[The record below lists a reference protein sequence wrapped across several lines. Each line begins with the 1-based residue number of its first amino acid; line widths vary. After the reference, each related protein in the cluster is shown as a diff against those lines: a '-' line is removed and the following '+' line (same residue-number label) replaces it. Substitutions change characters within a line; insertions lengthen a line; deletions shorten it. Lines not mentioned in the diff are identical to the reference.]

1 MVRPSGALMPRFQI
15 TSPDGRKFEV
25 DAPEGATEQDA
36 IAYIQRQEAVRA
48 ENIARRNAEDVARI
62 RQDFKDSMS
71 PAEKFLIGMGRGFTD
86 LGQGVKQLGLNA
98 GAAVGLVDDKTAEDY
113 NAEVR
118 REAGLYDFGLD
129 DSFAAGAGRIGA
141 QIAATAPLGGFGGGF
156 IKAGTTAASQIGR
169 AAAVG
174 AATGGLTSGL
184 NAVTEDGSYWGQKA
198 GQVGTGTAFGGV
210 LGAAGQG
217 FVRGV
222 QGLANAPRAAANAI
236 ADAVQ
241 PQTPQSYAIA
251 IKAAEEAGDTIKAD
265 QLRAAAAKADEAIG
279 TVGQF
284 LRGSNAANR
293 RGDRIA
299 EASGINLSPAQRSTG
314 KAATQLENMARQSIF
329 TRERMFLGDYQ
340 RGRQMVNAIKGMAR
354 EIGGKAIS
362 PESFAQ
368 HLQGTVKN
376 MVQDMARRRTDVA
389 GGAFREVERIAGGA
403 PIVKASH
410 TLDEVARLA
419 DEFGDVS
426 TADGQK
432 IKAWAEGFF
441 DRLSG
446 DGSMTP
452 TRAMRELQGW
462 SQAGRTGVGLFD
474 GIADRSTA
482 KTAANRLANAL
493 MRDMEETADGAG
505 GSVGDAL
512 KRANALWR
520 QYSGEIDTI
529 EASALGRIIGDD
541 MVGELS
547 GTAFNTTS
555 PERVLKVLEGLSP
568 SELSTVKDYLVRQ
581 NPAMWQQFQRTTI
594 ERALEAA
601 RAQAPSLGDRALPIS
616 PSAFVRALEGGGGR
630 SGATQADRFRVI
642 FDGAPTQ
649 AKLESILSAGRRMSD
664 MTGYNFS
671 GTGAFNEAS
680 GVMQNLANLGRGAVS
695 QLGGLTG
702 LQAIA
707 RGAQPG
713 AARVPLRMLEA
724 PRAVSVAAAIPVGGL
739 AAEGARRALDV
750 PASGGVPMGPE
761 EADALN
767 RAVIEQHRRRQAGQ

>member
-1 MVRPSGALMPRFQI
+1 MPRFEFK
-15 TSPDGRKFEV
+15 SPDGRV
-25 DAPEGATEQDA
+25 IAIDGPEGATQEQA
-36 IAYIQRQEAVRA
+36 FQIVQQMEAARSERIAAATAAEQQRVR
-48 ENIARRNAEDVARI
+48 N
-62 RQDFKDSMS
+62 DFKGSMS
-71 PAEKFLIGMGRGFTD
+71 GLEKFVIGGGRGFTD
-86 LGQGVKQLGLNA
+86 LTQGVKQLGLNA
-98 GAAVGLVDDKTAEDY
+98 GAALGVVDDKTAEDY
-113 NAEVR
+113 NAQVR
-118 REAGLYDFGLD
+118 DEAAMFERDLG

-141 QIAATAPLGGFGGGF
+141 QIAASAPLGGAGGGF
-156 IKAGTTAASQIGR
+156 IKAGTTAANQIGR
-169 AAAVG
+169 AALVG
-174 AATGGLTSGL
+174 AATGGATSGL

-198 GQVGTGTAFGGV
+198 GQVATGTAFGGT

-217 FVRGV
+217 VVRGL
-222 QGLANAPRAAANAI
+222 QGIANAPRAAANAV

-241 PQTPQSYAIA
+241 PQTPQSFSIA
-251 IKAAEEAGDTIKAD
+251 IKAAEDAGDTLKVE
-265 QLRAAAAKADEAIG
+265 QLRAAAEKAGETVG

-284 LRGSNAANR
+284 VRGSTAANR

-299 EASGINLSPAQRSTG
+299 EASGIDLSPAQRSTG

-329 TRERMFLGDYQ
+329 TRERMFLGDFR
-340 RGRQMVNAIKGMAR
+340 RGRQMVNAITSMTKGM
-354 EIGGKAIS
+354 GGEAIS

-368 HLQGTVKN
+368 RLQGTVKN

-389 GGAFREVERIAGGA
+389 GGAFRDVERIAGGA
-403 PIVKASH
+403 PIVKANN

-452 TRAMRELQGW
+452 TRAVRELQGW

-493 MRDMEETADGAG
+493 MRDMDETADGASG
-505 GSVGDAL
+505 TVGEAL

-529 EASALGRIIGDD
+529 EASALGRIVGDD

-568 SELSTVKDYLVRQ
+568 TELSTVKDYLIRQ
-581 NPAMWQQFQRTTI
+581 NPQMWQQFQRVTV
-594 ERALEAA
+594 ERALETA
-601 RAQAPSLGDRALPIS
+601 RTQAPSLGDRALPIN
-616 PSAFVRALEGGGGR
+616 PAAFVRAMEGAGGR

-642 FDGAPTQ
+642 FDGAPSQ

-680 GVMQNLANLGRGAVS
+680 GVMQNLTNLGRGAAA

-702 LQAIA
+702 LQVIA

-724 PRAVSVAAAIPVGGL
+724 PRAASVAAAIPVGGL
-739 AAEGARRALDV
+739 AAEGSRQALEV
-750 PASGGVPMGPE
+750 EASGGTPMDAS
-761 EADALN
+761 EADRLN
-767 RAVIEQHRRRQAGQ
+767 RALIEYRRRQEGQ